1 MRFVKV
7 IFSTVIVL
15 LGIVFII
22 ENLEVLKQAVR
33 LKLDLYSS
41 PSRVPTSISG
51 FSSCSPFFSGSSPPP
66 YTASTTTISS
76 ARPSASSGTIM
87 EILAKELKQAS
98 ATAQASAA
106 VPEPQ
111 IAPHV
116 RVIRG
121 RPSFPG
127 GRRTL

>member
-33 LKLDLYSS
+33 LKLDLYVVTFQS
-41 PSRVPTSISG
+41 PDVYLWVLVL
-51 FSSCSPFFSGSSPPP
+51 FAFFLGVIT
-66 YTASTTTISS
+66 TALYGLYEHYVQRQTV
-76 ARPSASSGTIM
+76 RQLRHNLD
-87 EILAKELKQAS
+87 ILAKELKQAS

-106 VPEPQ
+106 APEPQ
-111 IAPHV
+111 SAP
-116 RVIRG
+116 R
-121 RPSFPG
+121 SE
-127 GRRTL
+127 

>member
-22 ENLEVLKQAVR
+22 ENLEVLQHTVR
-33 LKLDLYSS
+33 LKLDLYVVTFQS
-41 PSRVPTSISG
+41 PDVYLWVLVL
-51 FSSCSPFFSGSSPPP
+51 FAFFLGVIT
-66 YTASTTTISS
+66 TALYGVYDNYQQRQTI
-76 ARPSASSGTIM
+76 RQLRHNLEM
-87 EILAKELKQAS
+87 LAKELKQAS

-111 IAPHV
+111 IVH
-116 RVIRG
+116 
-121 RPSFPG
+121 SSE
-127 GRRTL
+127 

>member
-15 LGIVFII
+15 LGIIFII

-33 LKLDLYSS
+33 LKLELYFATFQT
-41 PSRVPTSISG
+41 PEVYLWVLVL
-51 FSSCSPFFSGSSPPP
+51 FSFFLGVIT
-66 YTASTTTISS
+66 TALYGVYDNYQQRQTI
-76 ARPSASSGTIM
+76 RQLRHNM

-98 ATAQASAA
+98 TTAQAAAA

-111 IAPHV
+111 IDPHAE
-116 RVIRG
+116 
-121 RPSFPG
+121 
-127 GRRTL
+127 